1 MLSHLSLGINCFLP
15 HGFEISISHE
25 AFKSLK
31 HPARNALSILLHLIN
46 LSKISKNLNY
56 EFFNF
61 LKPPVTILN
70 FGQNKAIFLSILVP
84 NTIITCL
91 VSLFQIQNVI
101 HAGYLIYSWA
111 LKKEALCSS
120 FDCALTTRCYNP

>member
-91 VSLFQIQNVI
+91 VNTKRDSCWLLDLFMGLEEGGVMF
-101 HAGYLIYSWA
+101 L
-111 LKKEALCSS
+111 L
-120 FDCALTTRCYNP
+120 